1 MGKEKPIIF
10 STEAVMAILDGRKT
24 ATRRPIKIELGLA
37 DTDKNDPS
45 YLKIPDAY
53 GDYWDAKDL
62 CRYQPGDILWVRET
76 WAWLPH
82 WNCESQ
88 EAGYCSGCTQAYK
101 DELGCF
107 RYKATDGNKWTEGW
121 RPSIH
126 MPKIAARLFLEV
138 TGVRVERVQDIT
150 EADAIAEG
158 CGGECDCNRILCE
171 TCHNTGWADPPV
183 LDFMQVWDKLN
194 AKRGYGWDANPY
206 VWVCEF
212 RRIDNYA

>member
-62 CRYQPGDILWVRET
+62 CRYQPGDTLWVRET
-76 WAWLPH
+76 WWANKENWRDADTFLHKADFPID
-82 WNCESQ
+82 
-88 EAGYCSGCTQAYK
+88 GYSDVSDYK
-101 DELGCF
+101 
-107 RYKATDGNKWTEGW
+107 W
-121 RPSIH
+121 RRSIH
-126 MPKIAARLFLEV
+126 MPRVAARLFLEV

-150 EADAIAEG
+150 ETDAIAEG

-171 TCHNTGWADPPV
+171 TCCNTGWADPPV